1 MKTTELN
8 LAWQLSEVSC
18 MFSLSDP
25 RYQLGKWRGSRR
37 LEMGGAG
44 EIEEQEELQPSLQ
57 TFQVRNF
64 SRQGLLVTIV
74 FFFALHGVK
83 MSV

>member
-1 MKTTELN
+1 
-8 LAWQLSEVSC
+8 

-25 RYQLGKWRGSRR
+25 RYQLGKWRGSWR

-57 TFQVRNF
+57 TFQVRTFFATRVSCYN
-64 SRQGLLVTIV
+64 SV
-74 FFFALHGVK
+74 FFLPCMALK
-83 MSV
+83 CLCRT